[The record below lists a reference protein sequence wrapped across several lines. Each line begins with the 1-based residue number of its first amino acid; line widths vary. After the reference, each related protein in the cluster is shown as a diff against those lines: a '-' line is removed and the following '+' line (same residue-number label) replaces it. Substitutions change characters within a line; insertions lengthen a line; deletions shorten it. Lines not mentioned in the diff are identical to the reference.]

1 MSRFMSALLL
11 GSVTFAAVESD
22 PAAARVS
29 RVDVSEVKPAFG
41 GKRFGTVGS
50 YEWVRAV
57 AHFEVDPS
65 LPANAGVKNLQR
77 APRNARGQVEMD
89 ADVWMLRP
97 TDPSA
102 GNGHLFYEPVNRGR
116 PLSLGQFNGA
126 APAPLDHPEAAGN
139 GFLMEQGYTIVFSGW
154 QPGYPVAEAPTMAVG
169 YGSRLPDAGGL
180 KVRLPI
186 ARGVNDT
193 PVTGRVVEGE
203 GFAGQSDGR
212 KIYLTYPAADTADKS
227 AYLRAAGSTEPLRD
241 GSSWRYLNELQVEVT
256 RPDGAQGPVEFV
268 YEAKDPFV
276 YGLALISM
284 RDLMSFFRHETA
296 GNPLRENG
304 RKPLT
309 GTFAFGASQTG
320 RTVKT
325 LVYLFNDDEQGRKV
339 VDGAFIHIS
348 GASLNSQN
356 EPFGRPGDK
365 YGAFPFTYAAMFDPI
380 SRQYDGVL
388 MRCSALGTCPK
399 IIHTDSDSEMSFGT
413 SLLYTDTK
421 GQDVQFP
428 DNVRVYLLAGTQHG
442 PAQKAERTMCKNLSN
457 PLPYAQPMR
466 SLLVALDQWVT
477 ADRAPPASRHP
488 MRADGTLISLAKMQ
502 ATFPK
507 IPQMVVD
514 TSFQTFNFVDPGSGD
529 SVEGLAY
536 PDYRLKTD
544 ADGNTVAGIRNA
556 ELMVPLGTYTGWN
569 PSATGTG
576 LCPATGSY
584 VPFEPTKAAREE
596 LGDPRLSIAERYP
609 TVEVY
614 VAQMRKATQSLVAQR
629 LMLPADAEAV
639 IDGSPRRYAQAID
652 ASRRAAAATR

>member
-11 GSVTFAAVESD
+11 SVTIATAASD

-29 RVDVSEVKPAFG
+29 RIDVSEVKAAFG
-41 GKRFGTVGS
+41 GKSFGAVGS

-57 AHFEVDPS
+57 AHFEVDPN

-77 APRNARGQVEMD
+77 APRNAQGLVEMD
-89 ADVWMLRP
+89 TDVWILRP
-97 TDPSA
+97 TNPSA

-126 APAPLDHPEAAGN
+126 APAPLDSPEAAGD
-139 GFLMEQGYTIVFSGW
+139 GFLMKQGYTIVFSGW
-154 QPGYPVAEAPTMAVG
+154 QPGYPLAKAQTMAVG
-169 YGSRLPDAGGL
+169 YGSRLPDSGSL
-180 KVRLPI
+180 KARLPI
-186 ARGVNDT
+186 ARGTNAT
-193 PVTGRVVEGE
+193 PITGRVIEGE
-203 GFAGQSDGR
+203 GFGGQAGDR
-212 KIYLTYPAADTADKS
+212 KIYLTYPAANVADKG
-227 AYLRAAGSTEPLRD
+227 AYLRAVGSTEPLRD
-241 GSSWRYLNELQVEVT
+241 GSTWRYVNELEVGVM
-256 RPDGAQGPVEFV
+256 RPAGAGGPVEFV

-276 YGLALISM
+276 YGLALTSM

-309 GTFAFGASQTG
+309 KTFAFGASQTG

-325 LVYLFNDDEQGRKV
+325 LVYLFNDDEQGRQV

-399 IIHTDSDSEMSFGT
+399 IIHTDSESEMSFGT

-421 GQDVQFP
+421 GEDVQIP

-442 PAQKAERTMCKNLSN
+442 PARKAERTMCKNLSN
-457 PLPYAQPMR
+457 PMPYAQPMR

-488 MRADGTLISLAKMQ
+488 MRSDGTLISLAEMQ
-502 ATFPK
+502 ARFPK

-514 TSFQTFNFVDPGSGD
+514 TSFQTFNFADPASGD
-529 SVEGLAY
+529 LVEGLTY

-544 ADGNTVAGIRNA
+544 ADGNTVAGIHNA

-569 PSATGTG
+569 PSATGSG
-576 LCPATGSY
+576 LCPATGSF
-584 VPFEPTKAAREE
+584 VPFEPTKAAREK

-609 TVEVY
+609 TVDAY
-614 VAQMRKATQSLVAQR
+614 VAEMRKTTQSLVAER
-629 LMLPADAEAV
+629 LMLPEDAKAIMDGSAKRYAEAMS
-639 IDGSPRRYAQAID
+639 GSAG
-652 ASRRAAAATR
+652 ATAGAR